1 MKIFD
6 KNYDIKLSFSPIEE
20 PKTTSTSWSISSS
33 SSADYLLDLRGRHV
47 AHFDCQCSK
56 ENNYKGTL
64 SQILSD
70 PLSTVPL
77 LHIRNTNVTINVNLS
92 HCGKL
97 KLALDFTEL
106 LAQRSASNI
115 DFVLK
120 VSHLDLIF
128 DHEFLVRYTY
138 YIIIECDANFSCI

>member
-1 MKIFD
+1 M
-6 KNYDIKLSFSPIEE
+6 
-20 PKTTSTSWSISSS
+20 
-33 SSADYLLDLRGRHV
+33 

-120 VSHLDLIF
+120 VSPLDLILIF
-128 DHEFLVRYTY
+128 DRKFLKLWRRWLCWQNSLPDKNYKIYVC
-138 YIIIECDANFSCI
+138 IIIASEDI